1 MVLPEQFD
9 YGIIRSLRNRI
20 LVPELM
26 DDPSLDPAEH
36 QRALAGLRRINRIC
50 RTGHYVAQE
59 IGAIAKSRRFDAIS
73 VLDIGCGS
81 GDVAISVAKSLS
93 KNICCRTEGWDVS
106 QTACDAATANA
117 SSQSWLFENLN
128 KPSSNS
134 RKSSIA
140 FSQVNVF
147 EPPEVQF
154 DFVYCCLFLHHFSE
168 SQAVEVLQNM
178 KRIAKVAV
186 IVDDLLRTHVGLF
199 LAKLGCYGLSRS
211 PVVHFD
217 GPQSVRAAFSE
228 KEIVQLAI
236 QAQLHDA
243 VVKQHWPQRYLLSW
257 ESEE

>member
-1 MVLPEQFD
+1 
-9 YGIIRSLRNRI
+9 
-20 LVPELM
+20 M

-36 QRALAGLRRINRIC
+36 QRALAGLRRINWIC

-59 IGAIAKSRRFDAIS
+59 IESIAKSRRLDSIS
-73 VLDIGCGS
+73 VLDLGCGS
-81 GDVAISVAKSLS
+81 GDVAISITKSLS
-93 KNICCRTEGWDVS
+93 KSFTCRTEGWDIS

-117 SSQSWLFENLN
+117 SSQSWIAN
-128 KPSSNS
+128 KATSTSLLRRNTLIS
-134 RKSSIA
+134 FR
-140 FSQVNVF
+140 QVDVF

-178 KRIAKVAV
+178 TRLAKVAV
-186 IVDDLLRTHVGLF
+186 IVDDLLRTNLGLL

-228 KEIVQLAI
+228 KEVRQLAV
-236 QAQLHDA
+236 QAHLDGV
-243 VVKQHWPQRYLLSW
+243 VVKRHWPQRYLLSW
-257 ESEE
+257 ETEE

>member
-1 MVLPEQFD
+1 
-9 YGIIRSLRNRI
+9 
-20 LVPELM
+20 M
-26 DDPSLDPAEH
+26 DDPLLDPAEH
-36 QRALAGLRRINRIC
+36 QRALAGLRRINWIC
-50 RTGHYVAQE
+50 RTGHYVAKE
-59 IGAIAKSRRFDAIS
+59 IEAIARKRQLDSIS
-73 VLDIGCGS
+73 VLDLGCGS
-81 GDVAISVAKSLS
+81 GDVAISVTKSLS
-93 KNICCRTEGWDVS
+93 RNVGCCTEGWDLS

-117 SSQSWLFENLN
+117 SSQSWLAKNSN
-128 KPSSNS
+128 KPSVDS
-134 RKSSIA
+134 RPSSIA
-140 FSQVNVF
+140 FRQVNVF
-147 EPPEVQF
+147 EPTEVQF

-228 KEIVQLAI
+228 NELRQLAI
-236 QAQLHDA
+236 QAQLHHA

-257 ESEE
+257 ESKE